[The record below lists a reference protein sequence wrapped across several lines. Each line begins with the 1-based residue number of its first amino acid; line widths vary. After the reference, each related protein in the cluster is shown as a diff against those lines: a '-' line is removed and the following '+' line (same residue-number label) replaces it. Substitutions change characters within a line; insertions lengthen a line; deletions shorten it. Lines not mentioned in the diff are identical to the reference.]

1 MAQDYE
7 GAEKE
12 YKMAEAMA
20 KGDKLESRRSL
31 IQKMLDRVQAKKEA
45 VFVTGSVV
53 GRDSPMGRSF
63 LKEVSRVSQ
72 SPLRNSSSGRLQD
85 SAKVTM
91 AICSAESKME
101 DFLQNMKNS
110 FIIERDD

>member
-7 GAEKE
+7 AAEKE

-31 IQKMLDRVQAKKEA
+31 IQKMLDRVQAKREA
-45 VFVTGSVV
+45 VFVGSGV
-53 GRDSPMGRSF
+53 GRESPMGRSF
-63 LKEVSRVSQ
+63 LKEASRVSQ

-110 FIIERDD
+110 FIVERDD